1 MAVARYDSGTLVTA
15 VDPAFVIN
23 VDWSLKV
30 LRHFREA
37 VKLNLNLLVKRAMA
51 RKYQHGDEVF
61 YLHCA
66 VQIVQ

>member
-30 LRHFREA
+30 LRHFRA
-37 VKLNLNLLVKRAMA
+37 VNLNLNMVVKRPHA
-51 RKYQHGDEVF
+51 G
-61 YLHCA
+61 
-66 VQIVQ
+66 QIVHLCGS

>member
-37 VKLNLNLLVKRAMA
+37 VKLNLNLLVKRAMDGPKRPA
-51 RKYQHGDEVF
+51 W
-61 YLHCA
+61 
-66 VQIVQ
+66 